1 MHAHYYSHAGF
12 QFLSKQKK
20 MMEHYYNVQVV
31 MISSSLR
38 GRERS
43 KPRQLAIDLNL
54 FQHLA
59 HLKLSSIR
67 SFFCVCRPSP
77 RLPRLLNYMDPKGS
91 LIYAGT

>member
-43 KPRQLAIDLNL
+43 KPQLARDLNL

-67 SFFCVCRPSP
+67 SFFCVSKSKTSQAAQ
-77 RLPRLLNYMDPKGS
+77 LYGS
-91 LIYAGT
+91 